1 VAESVL
7 VIEISLARFGLF
19 HTLAGDDA
27 VAFVAE
33 PGKRAG
39 VSPVSAAVGDCDAMD
54 R

>member
-1 VAESVL
+1 VL

-19 HTLAGDDA
+19 HTLGDDA